1 MLIMQDKV
9 VKTSIDSSITILQ
22 GLEKMDFEG
31 VKSMIVFKNK
41 DFLGLLTIGD
51 IQRAII
57 KGVELNE
64 KLEIIIDTDIIF
76 GSNQDGLEI
85 IENKMY
91 RLRAEC
97 MPVVN
102 DENELINV
110 YFWKDLFGSKQS
122 ESREKIDLPVVIM
135 AGG

>member
-1 MLIMQDKV
+1 MNLVTKIQMLIMQDKV

-57 KGVELNE
+57 KGVN
-64 KLEIIIDTDIIF
+64 
-76 GSNQDGLEI
+76 
-85 IENKMY
+85 
-91 RLRAEC
+91 
-97 MPVVN
+97 
-102 DENELINV
+102 
-110 YFWKDLFGSKQS
+110 
-122 ESREKIDLPVVIM
+122 
-135 AGG
+135 